1 MKKRNLIMIAGLITS
16 FCASY
21 AYGES
26 NPTVKDAA
34 TLNLLNKQVA
44 TELSSKVIKVYDG
57 DTFTIEAKDPL
68 TNKNYRVRIRDIDTP
83 EKGWRA
89 KCEAEKSA
97 AEVAQKYLNDL
108 IYGKNVALTH
118 FGQDK
123 YGRLLADVKIGNIE
137 IKNYL
142 IEHKVARSYTIHE
155 QKPNWCQLLPL
166 SK

>member
-1 MKKRNLIMIAGLITS
+1 MLAGLITS
-16 FCASY
+16 FGVGS
-21 AYGES
+21 AYGEN
-26 NPTVKDAA
+26 NPTVKDAV
-34 TLNLLNKQVA
+34 TLNLLNKQIT

-57 DTFTIEAKDPL
+57 DTFTIDAKDPL

-89 KCEAEKSA
+89 KCAAEKNA
-97 AEVAQKYLNDL
+97 AEIAQKYLNDL
-108 IYGKNVALTH
+108 IYDKNVTLTH

-123 YGRLLADVKIGNIE
+123 YGRLLADVKIDKIE

-142 IEHKVARSYTIHE
+142 IEHNVARSYKIHE

-166 SK
+166 SR